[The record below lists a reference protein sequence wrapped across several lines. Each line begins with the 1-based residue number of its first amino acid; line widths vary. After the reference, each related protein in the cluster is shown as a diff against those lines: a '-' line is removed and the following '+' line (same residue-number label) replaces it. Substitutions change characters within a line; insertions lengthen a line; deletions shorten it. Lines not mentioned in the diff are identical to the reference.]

1 MYDEVQ
7 KSLTILN
14 RVNRR
19 RQSRTDRKHYG
30 QMKKDRGK
38 NYDLQNTR

>member
-1 MYDEVQ
+1 MLLEH
-7 KSLTILN
+7 N
-14 RVNRR
+14 
-19 RQSRTDRKHYG
+19 G